1 MRMQKKDIWPLLKET
16 ASDWSEDKALKLAAA
31 LAAYDAV
38 HRALLVIVTKIA
50 GIYYRGNAKDEI
62 GSTLENVLPGV
73 GSDAI
78 EKMIEQA
85 SKPVGVLSPR
95 R

>member
-38 HRALLVIVTKIA
+38 HR
-50 GIYYRGNAKDEI
+50 
-62 GSTLENVLPGV
+62 TL
-73 GSDAI
+73 
-78 EKMIEQA
+78 
-85 SKPVGVLSPR
+85 R
-95 R
+95 

>member
-1 MRMQKKDIWPLLKET
+1 M
-16 ASDWSEDKALKLAAA
+16 
-31 LAAYDAV
+31 
-38 HRALLVIVTKIA
+38 IVTKIA
-50 GIYYRGNAKDEI
+50 GIYYRENAKDEI